1 VQSTKQWTET
11 KELRKAR
18 KAREKAL
25 TELAQLD
32 QEMGLLDV
40 APSSPKNYVVCLKW
54 GNKYSAEYVN
64 KLNNMV
70 KRNLTIDYEFVCFT
84 ENAAG
89 IDKDIRIEPLPPIP
103 ATGWW
108 FKPYFMS
115 DKLPLR
121 GTLLYLDLDLI
132 VFDNIDKLFTYN
144 PNKDFLIIRDFNRQ
158 VRKNWDRVNS
168 SVFRLKIGSKYSA
181 YEQFLQERESI
192 VRRMPGDQD
201 WMYRYC
207 KPYEYWPDEW
217 IQSYKWEMRGRNTL
231 GVVNGKRNFVQPGEP
246 TILPETSIAV
256 FHGKPDIPEALDE
269 WPRKNWY

>member
-1 VQSTKQWTET
+1 MEQTVQSTKQWTEP
-11 KELRKAR
+11 KEVRKAK
-18 KAREKAL
+18 KARDKAS
-25 TELAQLD
+25 
-32 QEMGLLDV
+32 LLV
-40 APSSPKNYVVCLKW
+40 SSETPKPKNYVVCLKW

-89 IDKDIRIEPLPPIP
+89 IDKDIRIEPLPLIP

-132 VFDNIDKLFTYN
+132 VFDNIDKLFTYQ

-168 SVFRLKIGSKYSA
+168 SVFRLKIGSRKTA
-181 YEQFLQERESI
+181 YEQYLKKQERI
-192 VRRMPGDQD
+192 IRRMHKKQ
-201 WMYRYC
+201 
-207 KPYEYWPDEW
+207 
-217 IQSYKWEMRGRNTL
+217 N
-231 GVVNGKRNFVQPGEP
+231 
-246 TILPETSIAV
+246 
-256 FHGKPDIPEALDE
+256 
-269 WPRKNWY
+269 RK